1 MPVLPSYR
9 NQSIDLLANQLT
21 SLYMRATL
29 AFKGLITV
37 TAYLP
42 YHCISH
48 LSFILQTHLTA
59 KNFEDAQAI

>member
-29 AFKGLITV
+29 AFKALITV

-42 YHCISH
+42 YHCICH
-48 LSFILQTHLTA
+48 LLFILQIHLIA

>member
-9 NQSIDLLANQLT
+9 NQPIDLLANQLT
-21 SLYMRATL
+21 SLYVRATL
-29 AFKGLITV
+29 AFKGFITV

-48 LSFILQTHLTA
+48 LLFILQIHLIA
-59 KNFEDAQAI
+59 KNFEDAQAL

>member
-1 MPVLPSYR
+1 MPVLPSYT

-21 SLYMRATL
+21 SLYVRATL
-29 AFKGLITV
+29 AFKGFITV

-48 LSFILQTHLTA
+48 LLFILQIHLIA
-59 KNFEDAQAI
+59 KNFEDAQAL